1 MRGRQPAR
9 DARDSEFTEFA
20 RGVGP
25 RLLRA
30 ATLLTAEPPD
40 ANPRARRLLTRALAD
55 VYAHWDRPP
64 GEDPYERA
72 RAHLAVRFARGS
84 WYRRAPLGGV
94 SPFFAGRRPRGP
106 GRHPLVRPRGPLA
119 ALTPWE
125 RVVLV
130 LRVYEGVGEEQ
141 TAALLGLPAERVYRI
156 CERATVRV
164 LRPPPPPAR
173 RAAVRGAP
181 SWVRR
186 PGRPS

>member
-1 MRGRQPAR
+1 MRGRQPTR
-9 DARDSEFTEFA
+9 DARRDSEFTAFA
-20 RGVGP
+20 RGAGA

-40 ANPRARRLLTRALAD
+40 ANPRARRLLTRALAH

-84 WYRRAPLGGV
+84 WYRRAPL
-94 SPFFAGRRPRGP
+94 
-106 GRHPLVRPRGPLA
+106 VRPRGPLA
-119 ALTPWE
+119 VLTPRE

-130 LRVYEGVGEEQ
+130 LRVCEGVGEEQ

-164 LRPPPPPAR
+164 LRPPPPAG
-173 RAAVRGAP
+173 RAGVRGAA
-181 SWVRR
+181 SWARG